1 MNLQEFI
8 DSLNDLDFENV
19 GSWPVWFKVL
29 AYAATSLAVVFAM
42 YQLVLSESFEILEKK
57 QQEEV
62 SLKKDYED
70 KSFKAAN
77 LSEYK
82 KQMEEMEQSYGA
94 LLRQLPGKTE
104 VPGLLEDISHT
115 GLGSG
120 LEFETIDLG
129 TERQGEFYSELPI
142 DISITGGFHG
152 FANFVSGVSAL
163 PRIVTLHDFVIE
175 PLGDTP
181 NVLKVLITAKT
192 YRYNSQDEDDAESA
206 NEK

>member
-82 KQMEEMEQSYGA
+82 KQMEEMHKNMGA
-94 LLRQLPGKTE
+94 MMKKMQNMHQHMSGKFGMMMKRKVDE
-104 VPGLLEDISHT
+104 KEK
-115 GLGSG
+115 
-120 LEFETIDLG
+120 
-129 TERQGEFYSELPI
+129 
-142 DISITGGFHG
+142 
-152 FANFVSGVSAL
+152 N
-163 PRIVTLHDFVIE
+163 
-175 PLGDTP
+175 DTH
-181 NVLKVLITAKT
+181 KGH
-192 YRYNSQDEDDAESA
+192 QH
-206 NEK
+206 